1 MIMQRI
7 AVFPGSFDPITLGH
21 QDVVLRAIPLFDR
34 IIIGIGHNSA
44 KRGLFSISRRRQ
56 MIAQVFSGH
65 PSVSVEAYEG
75 LTADFCKRV
84 GATRILRGLRNG
96 MDLEFERSIADAHLR
111 LVPGLET
118 VFLLS
123 SPQFMAINSTIVRD
137 VLHHG
142 GDATSFVPAGIDLDV
157 RD

>member
-1 MIMQRI
+1 MPI

-21 QDVVLRAIPLFDR
+21 EDVVLRAIPLFDR
-34 IIIGIGHNSA
+34 IIVGIGHNSA
-44 KRGLFSISRRRQ
+44 KRGLFGIERRKA
-56 MIAQVFSGH
+56 MIAQTFAAH

-84 GATRILRGLRNG
+84 GATHILRGLRNG
-96 MDLEFERSIADAHLR
+96 IDLEFERSIADAHLK

-118 VFLLS
+118 VFLIS

-137 VLHHG
+137 ILHHG
-142 GDATSFVPAGIDLDV
+142 GDASAFVPSGLNLQL

>member
-65 PSVSVEAYEG
+65 SSVSVEAYEG

-84 GATRILRGLRNG
+84 GATHILRGLRNG
-96 MDLEFERSIADAHLR
+96 MDLEFERSIADD
-111 LVPGLET
+111 G
-118 VFLLS
+118 LS
-123 SPQFMAINSTIVRD
+123 SFITAVHGNK
-137 VLHHG
+137 LHHC
-142 GDATSFVPAGIDLDV
+142 A
-157 RD
+157 